1 MSNNTET
8 KDKASQEDT
17 VFENPL
23 DQITDAQK
31 KELLTIGEKSEHWHD
46 RGALARAELRYALKE
61 DGERKHANPKFDE
74 LIVKMLPV
82 PWTKNLIHAT
92 NWRVPFAPLA
102 KREAEVRGK
111 FNRSK
116 FNMSALLLHDADGK
130 LLSSDG
136 KSDLRDAL
144 KGALSLLF
152 ERVDA
157 INNAGDVLTSEH
169 LVLLRTALD
178 DYLKGTRSKA
188 DKEKAAKREATE
200 ATKAAGGSGEEQTA
214 LEAIMGVAQAW
225 MLEEQG
231 DNRLTGEEA
240 RTIAQFLTD
249 YAHGLEA

>member
-1 MSNNTET
+1 MPNNTKTE
-8 KDKASQEDT
+8 DKASQEDT
-17 VFENPL
+17 AFENPL

-31 KELLTIGEKSEHWHD
+31 KELLTIGGKSEHWHD
-46 RGALARAELRYALKE
+46 RGALARAELRYALTE

-82 PWTKNLIHAT
+82 PWTATLLHAT

-188 DKEKAAKREATE
+188 DKQKAAKKEAKE
-200 ATKAAGGSGEEQTA
+200 ASENAGGSGRPLTA
-214 LEAIMGVAQAW
+214 YEAVAGVIEART
-225 MLEEQG
+225 LEELG
-231 DNRLTGEEA
+231 DDRLTGADA
-240 RTIAQFLTD
+240 RKLALVLTK
-249 YAHGLEA
+249 YADGLEA